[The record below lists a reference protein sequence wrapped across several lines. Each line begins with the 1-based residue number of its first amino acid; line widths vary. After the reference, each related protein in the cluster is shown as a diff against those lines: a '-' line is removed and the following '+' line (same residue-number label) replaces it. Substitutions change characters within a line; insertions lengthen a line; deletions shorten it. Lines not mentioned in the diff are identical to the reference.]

1 MPPFLNLSGI
11 ISLREW
17 VYLNWYRAHA
27 VEADGAPMDV
37 RVFDPNVWGESGA
50 GATVAR
56 GA

>member
-27 VEADGAPMDV
+27 VEADGTPMDV
-37 RVFDPNVWGESGA
+37 WGEPGA

>member
-11 ISLREW
+11 ISLREL
-17 VYLNWYRAHA
+17 VYRNWYRAHA
-27 VEADGAPMDV
+27 VEADGTPMDV
-37 RVFDPNVWGESGA
+37 RVFDPNVWGEPGA

>member
-1 MPPFLNLSGI
+1 MLPFLNLSGI

-27 VEADGAPMDV
+27 VEADGTPMDV
-37 RVFDPNVWGESGA
+37 RVFDPNVWGEPGA

>member
-27 VEADGAPMDV
+27 VEADGTPMDFV
-37 RVFDPNVWGESGA
+37 LPGIINPLPSFLYPADA
-50 GATVAR
+50 KH
-56 GA
+56 

>member
-27 VEADGAPMDV
+27 VEADGTPMDV
-37 RVFDPNVWGESGA
+37 RAFDPNVWGEPGA